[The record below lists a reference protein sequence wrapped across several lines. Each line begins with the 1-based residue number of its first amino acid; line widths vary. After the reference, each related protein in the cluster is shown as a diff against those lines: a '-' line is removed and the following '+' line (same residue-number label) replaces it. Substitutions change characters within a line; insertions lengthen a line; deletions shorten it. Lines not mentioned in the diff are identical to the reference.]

1 MLAAKRSGDRAA
13 EELFVDVL
21 GPLEVRIGTRPVQ
34 VRTGRL
40 RALLAV
46 LAMSAG
52 RAVPVER
59 LADAV
64 WGEDLPDDA
73 RRSVQ
78 TYVTRLRGVLG
89 GDAIHTRPDG
99 YVLHAARVDALRFLR
114 LLETSAAAP
123 DDARER
129 VALAE
134 ALALWRGTP
143 FEGIRAAWLDDVEAP
158 RLAERYV
165 GAVERRIDLDLAA
178 GSPGD
183 VVGELRDLTAR
194 HPLRERFWAQLMTAL
209 YRTGRQVD
217 ALDTYRRLYRLLAE
231 EVGVAPGADVR
242 QLHRRMLAGDPTLH
256 PQDGPDPADPSARAR
271 AALRRGPDERH
282 LRCSRLR
289 HARGSRAGLRSA

>member
-13 EELFVDVL
+13 DELYVGVL
-21 GPLEVRIGTRPVQ
+21 GPLEVRVGEQPVQ
-34 VRTGRL
+34 VTTGRL

-52 RAVPVER
+52 RTVPVER
-59 LADAV
+59 LASAV

-89 GDAIHTRPDG
+89 GDAIRTRPDG
-99 YVLHAARVDALRFLR
+99 YVLQAAQVDALRFVR
-114 LLETSAAAP
+114 LLEAAAP
-123 DDARER
+123 GSAQER
-129 VALAE
+129 AVLAE
-134 ALALWRGTP
+134 ALALWRGAP

-194 HPLRERFWAQLMTAL
+194 HPLRETFWAQLMTAL
-209 YRTGRQVD
+209 YRSGRQVD
-217 ALDTYRRLYRLLAE
+217 ALETYQRLYRLLAE
-231 EVGVAPGADVR
+231 EVGVAPGAEVR
-242 QLHRRMLAGDPTLH
+242 HLHRRMLAGDPTLH
-256 PQDGPDPADPSARAR
+256 PPAGPELADLTARAR
-271 AALRRGPDERH
+271 TALRRGPDERH

-289 HARGSRAGLRSA
+289 HARGVRTGLRSA